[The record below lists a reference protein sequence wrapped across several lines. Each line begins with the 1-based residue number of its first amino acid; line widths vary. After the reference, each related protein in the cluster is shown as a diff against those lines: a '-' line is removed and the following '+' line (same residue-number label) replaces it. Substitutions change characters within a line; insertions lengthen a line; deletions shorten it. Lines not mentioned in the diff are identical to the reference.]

1 MFNNVCIILL
11 IFLIVYLIYK
21 ISSNSC
27 DCFSVGFSVGGNETK
42 CNLNNGIC
50 NVECIDEA
58 NKLCGVNMN
67 TSNTKNMHSCNDI
80 EESDLVNFAE
90 CNDGYSLDVHWNSR
104 GEPPAG
110 DYCIFSCTPSPPP
123 PKISSLKPDNQR
135 QFLADINEAYK
146 DPDSSGVF
154 ISIILDGMDGSGS
167 VLNKNIYTNT
177 YSERSCT
184 FGFIWDTNWLTVNDG
199 SLVECLFPTDAG
211 TANFDNTD
219 CNPVDNFCELANTS
233 GSNTPDRCSRGLNFI
248 YHQKNLPYPTSC
260 KQNKIYDL
268 NTMKREKFK
277 KDENCFTYINRE
289 IDKSYVNGF
298 NEGVFLKDLKYTSLN
313 YHEGFE
319 KLKKLNK
326 PLPSALLLVYS
337 NNVDCTNN
345 PLSSLYMNELETLK
359 SNFTS
364 DTMVVKAKY
373 DNEKKSIISFD
384 DDVLTTLGEMPG
396 YNDI

>member
-1 MFNNVCIILL
+1 MYNNVCIILL

-27 DCFSVGFSVGGNETK
+27 DCFSIGGNQKCLDYPNGSCLPPCKWNDSTK
-42 CNLNNGIC
+42 KCEQRI
-50 NVECIDEA
+50 
-58 NKLCGVNMN
+58 
-67 TSNTKNMHSCNDI
+67 I
-80 EESDLVNFAE
+80 EK
-90 CNDGYSLDVHWNSR
+90 R
-104 GEPPAG
+104 R
-110 DYCIFSCTPSPPP
+110 
-123 PKISSLKPDNQR
+123 LKPDNPS

-146 DPDSSGVF
+146 DSNSNGVF

-167 VLNKNIYTNT
+167 VLKKNIYTNT
-177 YSERSCT
+177 YSEKSCT
-184 FGFIWDTNWLTVNDG
+184 FGFIWDTDWLTANDG
-199 SLVECLFPTDAG
+199 SLVECLSD
-211 TANFDNTD
+211 TD
-219 CNPVDNFCELANTS
+219 CNPAANFCELANTS
-233 GSNTPDRCSRGLNFI
+233 GSNTPDRCSGGLSFI
-248 YHQKNLPYPTSC
+248 YYHYQKNLPYPTNC

-268 NTMKREKFK
+268 KNMNREEFK

-337 NNVDCTNN
+337 NNVDCTN
-345 PLSSLYMNELETLK
+345 SSLYMNELETLK

-373 DNEKKSIISFD
+373 DNVNNSIISFD
-384 DDVLTTLGEMPG
+384 TVPTTLGEMPG